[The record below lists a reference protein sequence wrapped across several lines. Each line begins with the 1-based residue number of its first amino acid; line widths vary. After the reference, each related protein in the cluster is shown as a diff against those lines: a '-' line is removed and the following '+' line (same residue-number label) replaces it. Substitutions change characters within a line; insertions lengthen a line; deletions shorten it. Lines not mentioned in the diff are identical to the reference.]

1 LRGSIENQVKQ
12 IWKQLD
18 GIGVS
23 KRLHREISEIYAQNG
38 HQVSEL
44 IHSFEHKDE
53 IIKMAKSLAK
63 FTKNNF
69 GIKDMQQITDDI
81 LFEFVYEK
89 INKKLGYRSI
99 STYLSQLSKI
109 HLGLTKIKKSIPK
122 HEYIFSIDTI
132 IDLRGLAKEKL
143 SKYPHINK
151 AYENPIVFRSEL
163 EEKYY
168 IVFDLQY
175 HYGLRVSE
183 GLLIQNFQLNRE
195 TRELIIQGKGGYK
208 RTLILEGKIYQLI
221 VNELNR
227 KGSYKVDYM
236 DYYEELKRVVLL
248 KNETWTGTHGLR
260 YNYAQ
265 RQIKEYR
272 LQGMSDQEARKQVS
286 YEMGHHRLEILNVYT
301 K

>member
-1 LRGSIENQVKQ
+1 MRGSIENQVKQ

-38 HQVSEL
+38 HKVSEL

-53 IIKMAKSLAK
+53 IIKMAKSLGYYAK
-63 FTKNNF
+63 NHYD
-69 GIKDMQQITDDI
+69 IKDMQQITDDI
-81 LFEFVYEK
+81 LFEFMVEK

-122 HEYIFSIDTI
+122 HEYIFSMDTI
-132 IDLRGLAKEKL
+132 IDLRGLAKEQL
-143 SKYPHINK
+143 SKYPHVNK
-151 AYENPIVFRSEL
+151 AYENPLVFRSEL
-163 EEKYY
+163 EERYQ